1 MVELPENF
9 RPDSALHPGKF
20 LRQEI
25 AARGMSGEALARLA
39 QQPQVVIDAIL
50 AEQRD
55 VTADAARAIGG
66 ALGVDAQFWLNLQAI
81 HDQVIARMQ
90 NDKREPAA
98 TAGATVDGD
107 HPARHERITPDQ
119 RGWRR

>member
-20 LRQEI
+20 LQQEI
-25 AARGMSGEALARLA
+25 AARRMSGEALARLA
-39 QQPQVVIDAIL
+39 QQPQAVIDAIL

-98 TAGATVDGD
+98 TAGAAADGG
-107 HPARHERITPDQ
+107 HPA
-119 RGWRR
+119 